1 MTLNT
6 SVVTNSTTNN
16 AANSTES
23 VTVTAKQ
30 ESFNFALQFVST
42 FLLIIII
49 ILALLGNALVIRAF
63 AAFRKL
69 RNLTN
74 YFVISLAVTDILVAV
89 FSMPVWVAYLLTG
102 PQWKFSSW
110 LLKIWQSMDIFCGVA
125 SISHLFLISIERYI
139 CISSPLTYHAI
150 ITIQKTGVAISAAW
164 LFALTMV
171 VIKLVISREATR
183 AYQLVAFSLC
193 FVGPVLGTSFA
204 YLMIFRVSRTQ
215 AKKMVIQIGERTK
228 KFCLPKEMK
237 AAKTLGVVIGA
248 FLLCWFP
255 FFFLNIFIALCSTCT
270 VGVEAVLVA
279 KGLHF
284 FNSVLNP
291 IIYSLMNKQFKVAF
305 KHLFQW
311 SLYSLSDR
319 RTHIR
324 SSNLGRKG
332 SLLSSR
338 LSSLKRRSGKDKS
351 NCTANNLSSSPV

>member
-150 ITIQKTGVAISAAW
+150 ITIQKNG
-164 LFALTMV
+164 
-171 VIKLVISREATR
+171 R
-183 AYQLVAFSLC
+183 
-193 FVGPVLGTSFA
+193 G
-204 YLMIFRVSRTQ
+204 
-215 AKKMVIQIGERTK
+215 
-228 KFCLPKEMK
+228 
-237 AAKTLGVVIGA
+237 
-248 FLLCWFP
+248 
-255 FFFLNIFIALCSTCT
+255 
-270 VGVEAVLVA
+270 
-279 KGLHF
+279 HF
-284 FNSVLNP
+284 
-291 IIYSLMNKQFKVAF
+291 
-305 KHLFQW
+305 
-311 SLYSLSDR
+311 
-319 RTHIR
+319 
-324 SSNLGRKG
+324 
-332 SLLSSR
+332 
-338 LSSLKRRSGKDKS
+338 SSLALRIDHGGHKTS
-351 NCTANNLSSSPV
+351 N